1 MEKLDGVVS
10 LASNSPTAKTGYGVQ
25 AKHLVNKLST
35 SGLKT
40 AVMSNYGQE
49 GTIGEYKAKGGKVP
63 VYPRGFMPYSQDVL
77 NQWHTIHRSQWPDK
91 KHAIFTLFDVWVY
104 SKAPNIDDIP
114 FVSWVPL
121 DHVSMPP
128 DVAQWLLRPNVT
140 PIAMSPFGQR
150 QMAEHGIDS
159 TYIPHAVDTTVY
171 RADADYW
178 G

>member
-121 DHVSMPP
+121 DHVSIAAGCCSMAAPSKCHSDC
-128 DVAQWLLRPNVT
+128 DVSVW
-140 PIAMSPFGQR
+140 
-150 QMAEHGIDS
+150 S
-159 TYIPHAVDTTVY
+159 T
-171 RADADYW
+171 ADGGARD
-178 G
+178 